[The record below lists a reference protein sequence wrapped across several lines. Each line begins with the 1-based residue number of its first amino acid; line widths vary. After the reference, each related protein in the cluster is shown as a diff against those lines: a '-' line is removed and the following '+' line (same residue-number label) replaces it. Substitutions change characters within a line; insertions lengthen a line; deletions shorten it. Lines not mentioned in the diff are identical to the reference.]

1 MRDWNHRD
9 RGAAGMAK
17 ERLKNG
23 SIARKHGAW
32 YWRHYVD
39 GKQKWEKIAEISD
52 KYRSKGDVIPL
63 INAREIEEPREGED
77 STIADFVEKEYLT
90 WAKDNKRPAT
100 YNGYEKLWESRVK
113 DHVGQMRLS
122 EYRPFHASRFL
133 GELAPNMTTA
143 SLQHVRALLSGI
155 FAHAVADGR
164 VDVNPI
170 RDAKC
175 RVNAKPSQ
183 KVEHYTTKEMRG
195 ILTVLT
201 GRERLIMA
209 LAFIGL
215 RPAEIIGLRW
225 EDVTQEA
232 ISIQR
237 SMWRGQLSDG
247 GKSKRS
253 RRIIPLGPFVIAIL
267 AQHQAAFPSVSGFVL
282 ENFSG
287 TALNTSGL
295 AKLIREKIRPAM
307 QAHGYTWRTMYAG
320 RRGAITEINRHTGGN
335 TQVAAPLFGHTPEV
349 EVKHYVRE
357 LPDATRNA
365 AIALDSALQE
375 TNERQA
381 VNADVEVV

>member
-1 MRDWNHRD
+1 
-9 RGAAGMAK
+9 MAK

-23 SIARKHGAW
+23 SIAKKHGAW
-32 YWRHYVD
+32 YWRRYVD

-63 INAREIEEPREGED
+63 INAREIQEPREGAED
-77 STIADFVEKEYLT
+77 STIADFAENEYLP
-90 WAKDNKRPAT
+90 WAKRKTRPSTA
-100 YNGYEKLWESRVK
+100 NGYEKLWESRIK

-122 EYRPFHASRFL
+122 EYRPYHASRFL
-133 GELAPNMTTA
+133 NELAPNMTSA

-175 RVNAKPSQ
+175 RENPKPSR
-183 KVEHYTTKEMRG
+183 KVEHYTAKEMRG
-195 ILTVLT
+195 ILTVLK
-201 GRERLIMA
+201 GRERAIMA

-225 EDVTQEA
+225 EDVTQDA
-232 ISIQR
+232 IQIQR

-253 RRIIPLGPFVIAIL
+253 RRVVPIGPVVAAIL
-267 AQHQAAFPSVSGFVL
+267 AEHQQQSPSVSGFVF
-282 ENFSG
+282 ENSIG

-295 AKLIREKIRPAM
+295 AKLLRESIRPKIAE
-307 QAHGYTWRTMYAG
+307 HGYNWKAMYAG
-320 RRGAITEINRHTGGN
+320 RRGAITEVNRYTNGN
-335 TQVAAPLFGHTPEV
+335 TQTAAPLFGHTPEV
-349 EVKHYVRE
+349 EAKHYQRE

-365 AIALDSALQE
+365 ALALDSALQE
-375 TNERQA
+375 TDKRQ
-381 VNADVEVV
+381 VIEGEVQVP